1 MIHRRGHKRTHEMKT
16 RVELDSI
23 SEALI
28 GAAIAVHREL
38 GAGLLESA
46 YEACLKFELLS
57 RGFKVER
64 QVSLPV
70 RYRDVEVECG
80 FRIDLRVNDAV
91 IVELKAVEKL
101 KRIHEAQLQTYL
113 KLTGLHLGLLMNFNV
128 VRLTDG
134 LRRIVRD
141 FPD

>member
-1 MIHRRGHKRTHEMKT
+1 MKT
-16 RVELDSI
+16 REELDKI
-23 SEALI
+23 SEGII

-46 YEACLKFELLS
+46 YEACLEFESLS

-64 QVSLPV
+64 QVVLPV
-70 RYRDVEVECG
+70 KYRGLDIECG
-80 FRIDLRVNDAV
+80 FRIDLLVNDAV
-91 IVELKAVEKL
+91 IVELKAVERVEK
-101 KRIHEAQLQTYL
+101 IHEAQTQTYL
-113 KLTGLHLGLLMNFNV
+113 KLTGLHLALLMNFNV
-128 VRLTDG
+128 LRLTDG

>member
-1 MIHRRGHKRTHEMKT
+1 MAT
-16 RVELDSI
+16 REELDHISGSI
-23 SEALI
+23 IS
-28 GAAIAVHREL
+28 AAIAVHKEL

-46 YEACLKFELLS
+46 YEACLEYELRE
-57 RGFKVER
+57 RGFDVKR
-64 QVSLPV
+64 QLELPV
-70 RYRDVEVECG
+70 NYRGVKVDAG
-80 FRIDLRVNDAV
+80 FRIDLLVNGLV

-101 KRIHEAQLQTYL
+101 EKIHEAQTQTYL

-128 VRLTDG
+128 LRLTDG